1 VTAFAIRLSP
11 ARMDQIADLEKKN
24 PSCAKLITDAVFDL
38 ADNPR
43 PTNSAALGTSQ
54 FRRLLLGL
62 YRVTYRVNEQDRE
75 VEILSIGRSP
85 HPR

>member
-1 VTAFAIRLSP
+1 MAYDIRLSP
-11 ARMDQIADLEKKN
+11 GRMDQIADLEKKS
-24 PSCAKLITDAVFDL
+24 PGCAKLITDAVFEL

-43 PTNSAALGTSQ
+43 PTNSATLGTSQ
-54 FRRLLLGL
+54 FHRLLLGL
-62 YRVTYRVNEQDRE
+62 YRVTYRVNDQDRE